1 MANDRAAGNGLTLM
15 DIVYIKQLEI
25 ETVIGVFDWE
35 RKIRQKVCIDL
46 EMATDIRKAGET
58 DNLDNALDYKAIS
71 KRLMEFVESSNFL
84 LIEALAEHIATILLE
99 EFDVPWLKLTL
110 GKPGAISASKDVGV
124 IIERGNLDA

>member
-1 MANDRAAGNGLTLM
+1 MTLM

-35 RKIRQKVCIDL
+35 REIRQKVCIDL

-71 KRLMEFVESSNFL
+71 KRLIEFVESSNFL
-84 LIEALAEHIATILLE
+84 LIEALAEQIATILLE
-99 EFDVPWLKLTL
+99 EFDVPWLRLTL

-124 IIERGNLDA
+124 IIERGNLDG